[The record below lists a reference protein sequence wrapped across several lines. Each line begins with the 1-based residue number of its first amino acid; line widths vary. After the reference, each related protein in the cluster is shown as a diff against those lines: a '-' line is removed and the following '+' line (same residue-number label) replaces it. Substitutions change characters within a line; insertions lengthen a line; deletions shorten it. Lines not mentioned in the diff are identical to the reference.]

1 MSGYGKGRQTTVR
14 VGGHVYAVNITKS
27 EMEARN
33 IDRERARQLSRET
46 SRRRRA
52 LQDRRAQME
61 AKEEAARKTE
71 LQKRRERQRDV
82 TERYQRGMI
91 PMRRRFGSPLL
102 QKSYTA
108 PELNVQQNLHSLSET
123 RFQSPFA
130 SGRKDQSEEDAMK
143 AAQSRKQYFD
153 NLTKRARTPSATKR
167 EEPVPN
173 PMPSSRQATIRRHSK
188 EVQELSNF
196 VPKPPLYAKPKSA
209 WNDSDQRVPEED
221 SYKDASDEDQIE
233 EFEDSSDDNLAESII
248 DETLEAK
255 ENETFDVE
263 PEKAQI
269 VINRCST
276 PDKLAEVPV
285 APKLERQAVK
295 VPTPPNGTRPD
306 DRVDPRKQMM
316 LKKLSDSSIK
326 TESVIEFKSMS
337 RIEET
342 ADEVSKTATVQ
353 PKGILKKKRSQRRVV
368 SAAGNRGIIAASIRD
383 SLEISKKSADEE
395 PVEVRR
401 NVVWD
406 KLYYDDNT
414 TAEFGVD
421 GRAVSQ
427 DKEPKKKNPRRVK
440 LSKSKISIDKK
451 SSSKSTSGATTGKT
465 PSKAKKAKKAP
476 KVAATPQPPPSQM
489 QSYHSAYSVTPFPSS
504 CAQLKTDYPQYQPAP
519 PKVPR
524 PDPVSRTPMPP
535 TVPKPLI
542 SRTQILRTK
551 KSAPVTNPVKVMH
564 PKQTRPDQRMMINSN
579 NQTNINIGSVEISPE
594 PALNR
599 TPTDNDINWLWERVR
614 SVLETQQQRRPK
626 SSTVYRP
633 KPSSNPTMSK
643 TRPHSAHVLDSNQ
656 AFLVAEHLAE
666 QGIPND
672 RIMTVLNPATTT
684 ISMEEAQI
692 EQSLQRLDER
702 LYNIQENIGY
712 NGIVF
717 HNRH

>member
-1 MSGYGKGRQTTVR
+1 MSGYGKGPQTVR

-130 SGRKDQSEEDAMK
+130 SGRKDQTEEDAIK

-153 NLTKRARTPSATKR
+153 SLTKRARTPSATKR
-167 EEPVPN
+167 EEPVSN
-173 PMPSSRQATIRRHSK
+173 PMPSSRQAAIRRHSK

-209 WNDSDQRVPEED
+209 WNDSEQRVPEED
-221 SYKDASDEDQIE
+221 SYKDASVEDQIDE
-233 EFEDSSDDNLAESII
+233 IEDSSDDNLAESII
-248 DETLEAK
+248 DETLETN

-263 PEKAQI
+263 PENAQI

-276 PDKLAEVPV
+276 PDDLAEVT
-285 APKLERQAVK
+285 AAATLERQAAQ

-337 RIEET
+337 RINET
-342 ADEVSKTATVQ
+342 ADEVSKAADTQ

-395 PVEVRR
+395 TVEVRR

-414 TAEFGVD
+414 TAEFGAD

-440 LSKSKISIDKK
+440 LSKSKSSIDKK
-451 SSSKSTSGATTGKT
+451 SSSKSSSGTTTGKT
-465 PSKAKKAKKAP
+465 PSRAKKAKKAP
-476 KVAATPQPPPSQM
+476 KVASTPQPPPSQM

-504 CAQLKTDYPQYQPAP
+504 GAQLKTDYPQYQPAP

-524 PDPVSRTPMPP
+524 PEQVSRTPMPP
-535 TVPKPLI
+535 SVPKPLI

-633 KPSSNPTMSK
+633 KPSNHPTMSK

-656 AFLVAEHLAE
+656 AFLVAEHLAQ

-702 LYNIQENIGY
+702 LYNIQENVGY